1 MRKWRFSKPTDNA
14 AADSNLMLPEACPFH
29 TYHFLKG
36 IIVQT
41 YSCIAVYR
49 NTRSGT
55 VVLSSAFVLDKKTWN
70 LDSKRQVTLAMEIL
84 PLPGRCG
91 CCQAA
96 SSKGFSEDSKVPKKP
111 LCSIYQMVPTST
123 PTPCCTLKK
132 FLFVWLPVRISF
144 PLIKQNGTSVA
155 GAAAG
160 ETKALSRSTRT
171 RAKA

>member
-1 MRKWRFSKPTDNA
+1 M
-14 AADSNLMLPEACPFH
+14 
-29 TYHFLKG
+29 YHVLKG
-36 IIVQT
+36 IIIQT